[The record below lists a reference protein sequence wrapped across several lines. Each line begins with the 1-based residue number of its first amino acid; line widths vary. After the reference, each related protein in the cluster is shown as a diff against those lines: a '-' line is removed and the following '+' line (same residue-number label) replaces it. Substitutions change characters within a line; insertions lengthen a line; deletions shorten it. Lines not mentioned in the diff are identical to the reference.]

1 MRWLSLVVLM
11 AGCAGNPSLSSDQLR
26 EMAKDKN
33 FTAYCL
39 NVAGVAG
46 VGKTV
51 YANVDRTVVVNGS
64 ITVSPD
70 CTITLANEPVP
81 KAVTK

>member
-1 MRWLSLVVLM
+1 MF
-11 AGCAGNPSLSSDQLR
+11 GCAGNPNLSAEQLK

-51 YANVDRTVVVNGS
+51 YANVDRTVVVNGTIS
-64 ITVSPD
+64 VSPD
-70 CTITLANEPVP
+70 CTITMSNEATVKPAPNVAAP
-81 KAVTK
+81 RP